1 MIQYIDH
8 SSLGNGRLVF
18 GFKANCLFIF
28 LGATTSKALKK
39 GVIDKMYPAYIY
51 IYIPDQM
58 NYQYFDN

>member
-28 LGATTSKALKK
+28 TGATTSKALKK
-39 GVIDKMYPAYIY
+39 GVIDKNVSKIKPNIS
-51 IYIPDQM
+51 IIIL
-58 NYQYFDN
+58 NYKKYT